1 MKWKKAEK
9 HPLGVMDKLEYSFQA
24 QQRMQ
29 SSSRGKK
36 KQQESFIS
44 RSHRVYYIY
53 RAMQLKIKNTF

>member
-36 KQQESFIS
+36 KNNKKVSFLEVIEF
-44 RSHRVYYIY
+44 IIFIE
-53 RAMQLKIKNTF
+53 LCN